1 MSITATVQNGVVRLP
16 EGAHLPNGTRVV
28 VDIIERR
35 GAVSSGALADALSRF
50 AGVADDLPSDLARR
64 MCGLAKRLGDSST
77 FMTLQELR
85 SLRSDQTAT

>member
-1 MSITATVQNGVVRLP
+1 MTITATVQNGVVRLP

-35 GAVSSGALADALSRF
+35 GAVSAVSLADSLSKF
-50 AGVADDLPSDLARR
+50 VGVADDLPSDLAHR

>member
-1 MSITATVQNGVVRLP
+1 MSITATVQHGVVRLP
-16 EGAHLPNGTRVV
+16 EGSHLPDGTRVV

-35 GAVSSGALADALSRF
+35 DAVSAVSLADSLSKF
-50 AGVADDLPSDLARR
+50 VGVADDRPSDLARR